1 MTSDSDILKSAL
13 EAKTSADFTALETT
27 LASRGAAKW
36 RPVGDMDDNFGAI
49 NAASDARLA
58 LNERITNMID
68 AILEKEARL
77 QYGTDLSAMAG
88 VMRSPLEAATVLLG
102 VPAGGVGE
110 LSIPDRQKLADDIAI
125 DFVESGVAERPT
137 AVMRDRGIG
146 QTPAR
151 LPETI
156 LSIHRGNKRDK
167 PFLMGMYGWGGS
179 NALGFAEGGTVIVSR
194 RHPDLLDGE
203 TDGVAVTIVKKVYTA
218 EMRTPAYFFAV
229 DDQDDVLSLDVAA
242 ADALGLVYGTQITHI
257 EYDLGIKGPLLNQ
270 YKYYNAALY
279 EPVVPYYLGSNRDID
294 KTPGRRTMVGVG
306 GALKSR
312 GADDDSAKGTK
323 VGYQNRAT
331 IDLGDDG
338 EIKVHVWV
346 IDKEGVKPGANTASA
361 FVDADSAIVVTLN
374 GQRQDSGKAEWIKRV
389 CKYPHLYSRM
399 IIEVEAD
406 FLSQDAKIRAFA
418 STRERLRGAMH
429 ERIFKELAELLI
441 KDEELQ
447 QFGGHRRRH
456 GARHLPGAAV
466 GAGDGGVGD
475 RGQHLGHAALGVQ
488 DRGRVVD
495 PAGQGR
501 WHLAEAAGRALDVQV
516 AADQDEFDL
525 DQLTEL
531 DDLGRALGVTR
542 GGEVAL
548 RALHDDGG
556 QLSVDGEG
564 EFRAGHPGHR
574 RRRFRQ
580 HFGRGRRRGGRRS
593 CRAAG
598 RRAGAQQDKCKS
610 ECTGQCRS
618 RVHRWIVSAGF
629 CISRGPETVTSS
641 LSARSN
647 GPPRRGQGLAQ
658 QHRDRDGP
666 HAAVA
671 AEGLRASTAG
681 FSAVDA
687 LCHSGRD
694 GSAQPQNLPREDQ
707 VRVGHDVRV
716 GLEQCLP
723 ATGHAVGRGD
733 LREGVAGRHG
743 VRAVRGA
750 GRRGGRRGCRCA
762 GGARVLVPAAIGAAV
777 RRAVAGCSRRR
788 AVRGRCR
795 AAPNR
800 CCYSPTAGTGPRRHR
815 RRHTPRRPS
824 PDRPGSFRQSRSAPH
839 GRPDPPERRT
849 AARRRRST
857 STGRTADRR
866 SSRSRC

>member
-1 MTSDSDILKSAL
+1 MFDGDRYQPDHREGVPPVTSDSDILKAAL
-13 EAKTSADFTALETT
+13 EAKTNGDFAALETT
-27 LASRGAAKW
+27 LAMRGAAKW

-68 AILEKEARL
+68 AILELEARL
-77 QYGTDLSAMAG
+77 QYGTDLSAMAA
-88 VMRSPLEAATVLLG
+88 VMRSPLEAAVVLLG
-102 VPAGGVGE
+102 IPGGGVGE

-194 RHPDLLDGE
+194 RHPSLLDGE

-229 DDQDDVLSLDVAA
+229 DDQENVLSLDVAA
-242 ADALGLVYGTQITHI
+242 ADALGLAYGTQITHI

-294 KTPGRRTMVGVG
+294 KTPGRRTMIGVG

-312 GADDDSAKGTK
+312 GAEDDTAKGTK

-346 IDKEGVKPGANTASA
+346 IDKEGVKPGGNTASA

-447 QFGGHRRRH
+447 RLQDTLREESLKDTASKASDKDLKKLARIIGKLGGRTAEVDVEIEVEAD
-456 GARHLPGAAV
+456 GEKNK
-466 GAGDGGVGD
+466 DGGGKSTPRDTDDSALSEIPTRLEFAPHVLVVTQGGTKKRLMVTIDAKNGYLPD
-475 RGQHLGHAALGVQ
+475 RDADLMITVEGPEGETRDVYPTTRSQLLGGMAQWL
-488 DRGRVVD
+488 
-495 PAGQGR
+495 
-501 WHLAEAAGRALDVQV
+501 V
-516 AADQDEFDL
+516 AATEGAELGDYK
-525 DQLTEL
+525 LTARL
-531 DDLGRALGVTR
+531 KVP
-542 GGEVAL
+542 GGELIDTAEISVIAP
-548 RALHDDGG
+548 REPEGG
-556 QLSVDGEG
+556 
-564 EFRAGHPGHR
+564 
-574 RRRFRQ
+574 
-580 HFGRGRRRGGRRS
+580 
-593 CRAAG
+593 
-598 RRAGAQQDKCKS
+598 
-610 ECTGQCRS
+610 
-618 RVHRWIVSAGF
+618 
-629 CISRGPETVTSS
+629 
-641 LSARSN
+641 
-647 GPPRRGQGLAQ
+647 
-658 QHRDRDGP
+658 
-666 HAAVA
+666 
-671 AEGLRASTAG
+671 
-681 FSAVDA
+681 
-687 LCHSGRD
+687 SGRS
-694 GSAQPQNLPREDQ
+694 GQKKTQRTVKKEVPVGPQVSWVDKEGWDTHGFDAR
-707 VRVGHDVRV
+707 
-716 GLEQCLP
+716 
-723 ATGHAVGRGD
+723 AVGRVDDSGKGVDIYLNLAFDKLQDVLSNPSYTPTVQEARKSAYMIPVALGLYRLHEVEQKAELDED
-733 LREGVAGRHG
+733 LLKQLRMIVADS
-743 VRAVRGA
+743 
-750 GRRGGRRGCRCA
+750 
-762 GGARVLVPAAIGAAV
+762 VLVATDTEGLLGEGI
-777 RRAVAGCSRRR
+777 
-788 AVRGRCR
+788 
-795 AAPNR
+795 
-800 CCYSPTAGTGPRRHR
+800 H
-815 RRHTPRRPS
+815 
-824 PDRPGSFRQSRSAPH
+824 D
-839 GRPDPPERRT
+839 DEE
-849 AARRRRST
+849 
-857 STGRTADRR
+857 
-866 SSRSRC
+866 